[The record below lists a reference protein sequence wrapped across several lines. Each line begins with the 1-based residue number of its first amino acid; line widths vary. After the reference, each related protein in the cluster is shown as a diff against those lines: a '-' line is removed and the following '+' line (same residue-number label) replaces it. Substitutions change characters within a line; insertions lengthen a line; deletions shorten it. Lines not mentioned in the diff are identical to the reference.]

1 MMKLFS
7 LMVENKHFSTVLSHC
22 GTVKVSEGN
31 LNWLSLRRDF
41 KFILSSRRPTAV
53 SEDLTENARSN
64 KLIWNPISVLSGQ
77 TKRASQEMV
86 KTLSLGELKHLCMGY
101 ASKSILYHHKKANFS
116 ERTVKLY
123 QVTPVLICNVTLQY
137 AMQRLLGISLSDQL
151 IVALRLLNLF
161 VNI

>member
-1 MMKLFS
+1 
-7 LMVENKHFSTVLSHC
+7 
-22 GTVKVSEGN
+22 
-31 LNWLSLRRDF
+31 
-41 KFILSSRRPTAV
+41 
-53 SEDLTENARSN
+53 
-64 KLIWNPISVLSGQ
+64 
-77 TKRASQEMV
+77 MV
-86 KTLSLGELKHLCMGY
+86 KTLSLGERKQLCMGY

-123 QVTPVLICNVTLQY
+123 QVKPVLICNVTLQY